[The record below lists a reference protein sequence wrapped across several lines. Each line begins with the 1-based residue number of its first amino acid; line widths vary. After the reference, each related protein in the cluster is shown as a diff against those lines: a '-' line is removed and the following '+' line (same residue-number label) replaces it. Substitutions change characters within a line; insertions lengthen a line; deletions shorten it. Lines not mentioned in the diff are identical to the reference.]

1 MLLTQRTPVL
11 SKEIKTVTKGLC
23 KIFQNHICPQKYP
36 QRNLMTLI
44 TKEFSANVFT
54 TFRESKTQ
62 KTGETSDKRNRLADI
77 YNNEQK
83 HGD

>member
-1 MLLTQRTPVL
+1 
-11 SKEIKTVTKGLC
+11 
-23 KIFQNHICPQKYP
+23 
-36 QRNLMTLI
+36 MTLI

-62 KTGETSDKRNRLADI
+62 KTGETSDRGNRLADI